1 MVMVRFLTWWRP
13 GHHEHLQ
20 GSVEVLVTPEK
31 EPEKEIC
38 PRLRRLLEK
47 YSRLVLDWCIMMKQA
62 ILTMITLCF
71 MEGA

>member
-31 EPEKEIC
+31 EIC
-38 PRLRRLLEK
+38 PRLRCLLEK
-47 YSRLVLDWCIMMKQA
+47 YSRLGLDWCIMMKQA